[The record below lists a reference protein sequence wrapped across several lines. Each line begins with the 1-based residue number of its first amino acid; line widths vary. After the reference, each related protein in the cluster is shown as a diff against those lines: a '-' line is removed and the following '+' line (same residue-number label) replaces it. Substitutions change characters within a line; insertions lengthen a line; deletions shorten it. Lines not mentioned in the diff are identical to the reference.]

1 MGRSQIPEVIQAQA
15 RTRAKGLC
23 EYCHAVE
30 KWQYVCFTIDHVIPL
45 QRGGSNDLDN
55 LALACFHCNRQKSAY
70 ISGFDPVSTR
80 ETRLFNPRQDI
91 WSDHFV
97 WDVDAITLVGL
108 TDIGRATIA
117 KLVMNRERVLLIRE
131 ADREIGRH
139 PPNGDCQLLQ

>member
-1 MGRSQIPEVIQAQA
+1 MERSQISEAIQTKA
-15 RTRAKGLC
+15 RTRAKELC

-30 KWQYVCFTIDHVIPL
+30 RWQYVRFTIDHVIPL
-45 QRGGSNDLDN
+45 QRGGTNNLDN
-55 LALACFHCNRQKSAY
+55 LALACFHCNRQKSAN

-91 WSDHFV
+91 WSENFV

-117 KLVMNRERVLLIRE
+117 KLAMNRERVLLIRE

-139 PPNGDCQLLQ
+139 PPNGDRQLLA